1 MQQALEIQYK
11 HKNMERGHE
20 LSSLGNIFCL
30 HGNLVTLRQSH
41 DKFDILNSNL
51 DLVNQNKSSI
61 AKNPDKFNKRN

>member
-1 MQQALEIQYK
+1 MQQSLEIQYK
-11 HKNMERGHE
+11 HKHMERGHE

-61 AKNPDKFNKRN
+61 AKNPDKFNK